1 MVNRPRSVTL
11 AACFCAALGFA
22 QTDTLPPSSMV
33 DGNRA
38 AQVETPKTPLSAEN
52 RGDVFMARKMYSE
65 AIEAFSQG
73 SPKDPVLRNKLGIAH
88 HQLLQLDAAR
98 KCYEQAIKL
107 KPDYSEAINN
117 LGTVYYAGKSYR
129 RAISQYKK
137 AIKIA
142 PNSAS
147 IHSNLGTAYYARD
160 QIALANEEYR
170 TAMKLDPDV
179 FERHS
184 GYGVLLQERSVADR
198 ARFHYMMAAI
208 YAQEGRN
215 DLALQNL
222 RKSLEEGYKDRKK
235 LPDDPAFAGLR
246 DLPEFKEL
254 LALEPR
260 VL

>member
-22 QTDTLPPSSMV
+22 QTDTPPPNSLV

-38 AQVETPKTPLSAEN
+38 AQVDAPKTSLTAEA
-52 RGDVFMARKMYSE
+52 RGDIFMARKMYSE

-73 SPKDPVLRNKLGIAH
+73 SPKDPVLRNKMGIAH
-88 HQLLQLDAAR
+88 HQFNQLDAAR

-117 LGTVYYAGKSYR
+117 LGTVYFANKSYR
-129 RAISQYKK
+129 RAVSQYKK
-137 AIKIA
+137 ALKLA
-142 PNSAS
+142 PESAS
-147 IHSNLGTAYYARD
+147 IHSNLGTAYYARN
-160 QIALANEEYR
+160 QLALANEEYR
-170 TAMKLDPDV
+170 IAVKLDPEV
-179 FERHS
+179 FEHHS
-184 GYGVLLQERSVADR
+184 SYGVLLQERSVQDR
-198 ARFHYMMAAI
+198 AKFHYLMAAL
-208 YAQEGRN
+208 YAQDGRN
-215 DLALQNL
+215 ELALQYL
-222 RKSLEEGYKDRKK
+222 RKALEEGYKERKK

-246 DLPEFKEL
+246 ELPEFKEL

>member
-22 QTDTLPPSSMV
+22 QSDKLTPNSMV

-38 AQVETPKTPLSAEN
+38 AQVEAPKTSLTAEN
-52 RGDVFMARKMYSE
+52 RGDIFMARKMYRE
-65 AIEAFSQG
+65 AIEAFSEG

-142 PNSAS
+142 PDSAS
-147 IHSNLGTAYYARD
+147 MHSNLGTAYYARD

-198 ARFHYMMAAI
+198 ARFHYMMATI

>member
-11 AACFCAALGFA
+11 TACLSAALGFA
-22 QTDTLPPSSMV
+22 QTGTVPPNSMV
-33 DGNRA
+33 DGTHA
-38 AQVETPKTPLSAEN
+38 AQGETPKPALSAES
-52 RGDVFMARKMYSE
+52 RGDIFMARKMYSE

-88 HQLLQLDAAR
+88 HQLQQFDAAR

-107 KPDYSEAINN
+107 KPDYSEAVNN
-117 LGTVYYAGKSYR
+117 LGTVYYAAKNYR

-137 AIKIA
+137 AIRLA
-142 PNSAS
+142 PDSAS
-147 IHSNLGTAYYARD
+147 IHSNLGTAYYARNQLD
-160 QIALANEEYR
+160 LANQEYQV
-170 TAMKLDPDV
+170 AMKLDPDV

-184 GYGVLLQERSVADR
+184 SYGVLLQERSVAER
-198 ARFHYMMAAI
+198 AKFHYMMATI
-208 YAQEGRN
+208 YAKDGRN
-215 DLALQNL
+215 DLALQYL
-222 RKSLEEGYKDRKK
+222 RKALEEGYKERKK
-235 LPDDPAFAGLR
+235 LPDDPAFAALR

>member
-22 QTDTLPPSSMV
+22 QTDSPPNAMV

-38 AQVETPKTPLSAEN
+38 AQVEAPKTPLTAEN
-52 RGDVFMARKMYSE
+52 RGDIFMARKMYSE
-65 AIEAFSQG
+65 AIEAFNQG
-73 SPKDPVLRNKLGIAH
+73 SHKDPVLRNKLGIANH
-88 HQLLQLDAAR
+88 SLMRLDAAK

-117 LGTVYYAGKSYR
+117 LGTVYYATKSYR

-137 AIKIA
+137 AIKLS
-142 PNSAS
+142 PDSAS

-170 TAMKLDPDV
+170 TAMKLDPNV

-184 GYGVLLQERSVADR
+184 TYGVLLQERSVADR
-198 ARFHYMMAAI
+198 ARFHYMMASI
-208 YAQEGRN
+208 YAQDGRN
-215 DLALQNL
+215 ELALQYL